1 MKLKYRGGSAL
12 NSLVRR
18 MRNGGS
24 NPIDFGEASDRSK
37 VDQGLASSANPQR
50 GYGQGANVIPP
61 KFDAFLADFQSK
73 NPDLFDRT
81 KQQYTY
87 PDGRKVYYPNTQ
99 EGFEKFRD
107 ERPYDEQ
114 GNMVGGKGSYSM
126 DIYKGMMDDFDN
138 YIKGFEGNIENMDEA
153 QIKRLKETFRD
164 KVRNF
169 AHSRERDLQ

>member
-12 NSLVRR
+12 NSLVTK

-24 NPIDFGEASDRSK
+24 NPIDFGEVSDRSK

-61 KFDAFLADFQSK
+61 KFDEFFAQFKTQ

-81 KQQYTY
+81 KQQYVM
-87 PDGRKVYYPNTQ
+87 DGKKVYYPNTP

-107 ERPYDEQ
+107 DRHMSDSQ
-114 GNMVGGKGSYSM
+114 DGGAGSYSYDVFHGLM
-126 DIYKGMMDDFDN
+126 NDFDN
-138 YIKGFEGNIENMDEA
+138 YIQGFEGNIENMDEA
-153 QIKRLKETFRD
+153 QIKRLRD
-164 KVRNF
+164 KYQ
-169 AHSRERDLQ
+169 ERARSVANTMERG